1 LVIDFF
7 LNSNYPSLPQ
17 SDLLGASARELAAK
31 QRTIEE
37 LRGEME
43 RMEGQILAQRGQL
56 QGVRGEL
63 EEGQREE
70 RHFDGENE
78 RLARLVEMRRGR
90 GKGGELASGT
100 FRPSVSSNSIRSAT
114 PKGLLAI
121 LIVKSTGRM
130 DHSYLLSICCYLILP
145 GVP

>member
-1 LVIDFF
+1 M
-7 LNSNYPSLPQ
+7 
-17 SDLLGASARELAAK
+17 GEASARELAAK

-70 RHFDGENE
+70 RHFEGENE
-78 RLARLVEMRRGR
+78 RLARLVEMRRR

-121 LIVKSTGRM
+121 LVVKSYRQNGPLLSTI
-130 DHSYLLSICCYLILP
+130 YLLLSDFTWCTIVL
-145 GVP
+145 